1 MSEAA
6 GPPIGRPGIGSA
18 ARSIAV
24 LNLASRVAGF
34 VRTLVFAACV
44 GTTAVGAPYQ
54 SANTVP
60 NVVYEVAAGGILSA
74 VAVPLLAGRV
84 AEGDRAAADGIG
96 SALLTWAM
104 AILVPVTVMV
114 ALAAP
119 LIAGIIYPSGAARD
133 LAARLVLVFAPQIV
147 LYGIGIVVTGI
158 LHAHRRFVA
167 AALAPL
173 ISSIVV
179 IATYATYGTLVGRG
193 DTSADVA
200 VAVLAWGTTGGVLA
214 LVATLLPSASR
225 VGIRL
230 RPTFRFPAGS
240 AERARRLA
248 SAGLLAL
255 LAQQASVAVVL
266 WLTNQR
272 AALGTINAYQ
282 YIQAIY
288 LLPYAVLAVPI
299 ATAAYPVLAAGDG
312 RDSRAVHALAG
323 SLAAITILSGA
334 AAAGLLGAAPAL
346 GAFFAAIDAGRAG
359 PGATA
364 LAALPRAMTA
374 FAPGLV
380 GFGVCALLTRALYVR
395 GRART
400 ASAVV
405 AGGWVLAAVLPVL
418 LTMGRTDTSWTLA
431 VIGAGSSLGMTESA
445 LGLVVLVR
453 QAWGGAA
460 LTGLAR
466 VVAGLAVGGVAGVV
480 AARLL
485 AHVLPEPAGV
495 VAAVSSGVVT
505 GGMASAVT
513 VLGVALAAPVHVR
526 ALRSQLGRR
535 TGTTGRAR

>member
-6 GPPIGRPGIGSA
+6 SRPARHPGIGSA

-34 VRTLVFAACV
+34 ARTLVFAACV

-84 AEGDRAAADGIG
+84 ADGDRDAADGIG

-104 AILVPVTVMV
+104 AILVPVTVAV
-114 ALAAP
+114 ALAARA
-119 LIAGIIYPSGAARD
+119 IAGVIYPPGDARD
-133 LAARLVLVFAPQIV
+133 LAARMLLIFAPQIV

-179 IATYATYGTLVGRG
+179 ITTYLAYGALVASGH
-193 DTSADVA
+193 TSSEVA

-214 LVATLLPSASR
+214 LVATLIPSLGR
-225 VGIRL
+225 VGVRL
-230 RPTFRFPAGS
+230 RPTFRFPFDS
-240 AERARRLA
+240 AVRARRLA

-282 YIQAIY
+282 YVQATY

-299 ATAAYPVLAAGDG
+299 ATAAFPVLAAGDG
-312 RDSRAVHALAG
+312 RDPRAGQALAG
-323 SLAAITILSGA
+323 SLGAIIVLSGA
-334 AAAGLLGAAPAL
+334 AAAALIAAAPAL
-346 GAFFAAIDAGRAG
+346 GAFFSAVDAGRSG

-364 LAALPRAMTA
+364 LAALPTAMTA

-400 ASAVV
+400 ASTVV
-405 AGGWVLAAVLPVL
+405 AAGWVLAAVVPVV
-418 LTMGRTDTSWTLA
+418 LTIGRTDTAWTLT
-431 VIGAGSSLGMTESA
+431 VIGVGSSVGMTLAA
-445 LGLVVLVR
+445 LGLLGLVHH
-453 QAWGGAA
+453 AWGSAA
-460 LTGLAR
+460 LAGLPR
-466 VVAGLAVGGVAGVV
+466 VVIGLAVGSVAGTL
-480 AARLL
+480 AARVL
-485 AHVLPEPAGV
+485 AHLLPDPDGV

-505 GGMASAVT
+505 GGLAALIT
-513 VLGVALAAPVHVR
+513 VSGVALAAPAQVR
-526 ALRSQLGRR
+526 ALRSRLGRTR
-535 TGTTGRAR
+535 

>member
-1 MSEAA
+1 MSGAA
-6 GPPIGRPGIGSA
+6 KPPTRQAGIGSA
-18 ARSIAV
+18 AGSIAL
-24 LNLASRVAGF
+24 LNLAARVAGF

-74 VAVPLLAGRV
+74 IAVPLLAGRV
-84 AEGDRAAADGIG
+84 ADGDRRAADRIG
-96 SALLTWAM
+96 SALLTWAL
-104 AILVPVTVMV
+104 AILVPVSVVV
-114 ALAAP
+114 ALTAP
-119 LIAGIIYPSGAARD
+119 VIAGVIYPPGHPRD
-133 LAARLVLVFAPQIV
+133 LAGRMLLVFAPQIV

-179 IATYATYGTLVGRG
+179 IATYLTYGALVAGG
-193 DTSADVA
+193 QTSEDAA

-214 LVATLLPSASR
+214 LVATLLPSAGRLGVR
-225 VGIRL
+225 V
-230 RPTFRFPAGS
+230 RPTFRFPAGT
-240 AERARRLA
+240 AARARRLA

-282 YIQAIY
+282 YVQAIY

-299 ATAAYPVLAAGDG
+299 ATAAYPVLAASDG
-312 RDSRAVHALAG
+312 RDPQATRALAG
-323 SLAAITILSGA
+323 SLAAIVIASGVA
-334 AAAGLLGAAPAL
+334 AAALIGAAPAL
-346 GAFFAAIDAGRAG
+346 GAFFTAIDAGRDG

-364 LAALPRAMTA
+364 LAALPAAMTA

-400 ASAVV
+400 ASAIV
-405 AGGWVLAAVLPVL
+405 AAGWVLAAALPVA
-418 LTMGRTDTSWTLA
+418 LTMGRTDTAWTL
-431 VIGAGSSLGMTESA
+431 VVLGIGSSLGMTGSA
-445 LGLVVLVR
+445 LGLTALVR
-453 QAWGGAA
+453 SAWGGAA
-460 LTGLAR
+460 FAGLRRVLLGLLAGSVAGALAAR
-466 VVAGLAVGGVAGVV
+466 VVAHLLPDADGVV
-480 AARLL
+480 AALSSGIFTGALAGLL
-485 AHVLPEPAGV
+485 AVVGV
-495 VAAVSSGVVT
+495 AVAAPAQMRT
-505 GGMASAVT
+505 
-513 VLGVALAAPVHVR
+513 
-526 ALRSQLGRR
+526 LRSRLGR
-535 TGTTGRAR
+535 